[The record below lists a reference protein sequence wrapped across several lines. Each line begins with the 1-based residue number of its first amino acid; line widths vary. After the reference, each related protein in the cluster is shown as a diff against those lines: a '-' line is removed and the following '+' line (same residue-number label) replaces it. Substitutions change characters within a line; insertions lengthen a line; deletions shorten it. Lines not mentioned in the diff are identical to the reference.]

1 MGACGEKETKKHT
14 TTTKTVT
21 NTQTIVTNT
30 KEPVNNVQKNDKKE
44 TTIGC
49 KIILEEPKDQNPID
63 TKEIGIIIED
73 DSKNKKTIQQSNK
86 QISIICPNCKGRYLQ
101 IQEIYY
107 NTQTKGYRIKYRC
120 QCEKNKEKETD
131 ISNCLKDDLTTTSCP
146 VHKNLNLLYY
156 CSQCNMYICDNCK
169 KDQHINHNCKTF
181 NELFN
186 SNIKNEYQND
196 LKSNLDQLK
205 LKKEDFIKQSE
216 QERKYLNSS
225 IDNLIKKLQA
235 VKENSNKEIELY
247 TNKQLQIFDSLIPIY
262 QNSIA
267 QIQSNSLNITN
278 LEELNFLSAK
288 NLFSNQNQL
297 QTNSQLIIKNIFDN
311 PSPSLQINYDFSIQ
325 NTNHK
330 YSPFSL
336 DKNITGHTDKVIAI
350 IQLQNGNLATG
361 SYDQT
366 IRFWNITSLKE
377 IEDKRINEN
386 GYVLTLLEMD
396 SNLLLSGTSD
406 NTISCWD
413 ITTKRL
419 INTYYGHELWVNCL
433 VKLNNDQFASCSND
447 YSIRIWNFKEKKLHS
462 ILKGH
467 TDCIL
472 TLILLKNNF
481 LCSGAADNS
490 IRIWDWVNNKCVFTS
505 FKHTKWVKC
514 LCQLDNGD
522 IISGSDDKS
531 IKIWRNNEC
540 ISSLYEHEDSV
551 RSLCN
556 INSKIFASG
565 GFDNKINIYDSKNYK
580 KLQILEGH
588 KENVISIIRLVDGRI
603 ASCSNDKTIKI
614 WKC

>member
-1 MGACGEKETKKHT
+1 MGACGEKEKSRH
-14 TTTKTVT
+14 TTKTIT
-21 NTQTIVTNT
+21 NTQTTIANT
-30 KEPVNNVQKNDKKE
+30 KQPVNNLQQNDKKE

-49 KIILEEPKDQNPID
+49 KIILEEQKDQKAID
-63 TKEIGIIIED
+63 TNEIGIIIED
-73 DSKNKKTIQQSNK
+73 DTKNKKTLQQSNK

-131 ISNCLKDDLTTTSCP
+131 ISNFIKDDLTTTSCP
-146 VHKNLNLLYY
+146 VHKTINLLYY

-169 KDQHINHNCKTF
+169 KEQHLNHNCKTF

-186 SNIKNEYQND
+186 SDIKNECQNN
-196 LKSNLDQLK
+196 LKSNLELLK
-205 LKKEDFIKQSE
+205 SKKEDFIKQSE
-216 QERKYLNSS
+216 QEKKYLNTS
-225 IDNLIKKLQA
+225 IDNLIKKLQI
-235 VKENSNKEIELY
+235 VKDNSNKEIDSY
-247 TNKQLQIFDSLIPIY
+247 TNKQLQVFDSLIPIY
-262 QNSIA
+262 QNSIT

-288 NLFSNQNQL
+288 HLFSNKSKL
-297 QTNSQLIIKNIFDN
+297 QTNSKFILNNILTN
-311 PSPSLQINYDFSIQ
+311 ETPSLQINYDFSLQ
-325 NTNHK
+325 NTNNK

-336 DKNITGHTDKVIAI
+336 DKNITGHTDKVITI

-366 IRFWNITSLKE
+366 IRFWNISSLKE

-396 SNLLLSGTSD
+396 SNCLLSGTSD

-413 ITTKRL
+413 INTKRL

-433 VKLNNDQFASCSND
+433 VKLNNAQFASCSND
-447 YSIRIWNFKEKKLHS
+447 YSIRIWNYKEKNLHS

-472 TLILLKNNF
+472 TLILLKNNL

-505 FKHTKWVKC
+505 YKHTKWVKC

-531 IKIWRNNEC
+531 IRIWRNNEC

-565 GFDNKINIYDSKNYK
+565 GFDNKINIYDSKDYK
-580 KLQILEGH
+580 RLQILEGH

-614 WKC
+614 WNC